1 MVYQSVKDLQDQVDS
16 LAEVVLQNRCGL
28 DLITVNMEASV
39 WFYRESVVFMQTSP
53 GLCATQPQNTNKN

>member
-28 DLITVNMEASV
+28 DLLSKQEASV
-39 WFYRESVVFMQTSP
+39 WFYRKSDVLKETSP
-53 GLCATQPQNTNKN
+53 VLCVTESENTNKN